1 MLVPFLYLRP
11 SMGTLF
17 FIFKILG
24 GLGIFL
30 FGMRV
35 MSDGI
40 RHVSGSPLRRFLGRL
55 TESTGMG
62 ALTGG
67 LITMILQSSSAVTV
81 TLVSLVNA
89 GMITVRESV
98 GVLLGTNVGTTI
110 TAWLV
115 VLSLGGLSLGDLAL
129 PIIGLS
135 LPFFLVDNR
144 QARHGVNIVIGFALL
159 FVGLGVLK
167 GQFADLNATSFFAS
181 AAGLKSNSTL
191 VSNFVFLLIGAAF
204 TALIQSSS
212 AATTATL
219 AAVMSG
225 LLSLENGA
233 AMVLGENIGT
243 TITANIAAAVGNRD
257 ARRTAR
263 IHFLFNGIGVLIWI
277 WWIPMVVES
286 LNDAFA
292 GLRPEN
298 RPGVVIAAFHTS
310 FNLANA
316 LLMSLFVE
324 RLTRISGWMV
334 PVRSPGSYEGAMK
347 EELQVE
353 SLPADLAID
362 KVQRELLRAANI
374 ARRMNEATMDL
385 LMSVDEMEKLDLLAQ
400 VENWEDQIDGIHRRV
415 NLALDRLVQNELSPE
430 LGERI
435 RACTNSSQELERVG
449 DIFRFL
455 SRKLDPR
462 ERGHIFFIPK
472 QRERLYKMFKLI
484 GKACTLTEFHL
495 QGRGQGDFDAIAAVE
510 KSINDYRD
518 VLREKH
524 LRDSNAGRYP
534 AASGLL
540 FHELV
545 TGLEDIGDRLAH
557 VSGMFGRLEQPRPK
571 PPEALARPEGEVPD
585 QED

>member
-1 MLVPFLYLRP
+1 M
-11 SMGTLF
+11 SALF
-17 FIFKILG
+17 FILKILG

-35 MSDGI
+35 MSDAI
-40 RHVSGSPLRRFLGRL
+40 RTVSGSPLRRFLGRL
-55 TESTGMG
+55 TESTSMG
-62 ALTGG
+62 ALTGS

-81 TLVSLVNA
+81 TLISLVNA

-135 LPFFLVDNR
+135 LPFFLIDNK
-144 QARHGVNIVIGFALL
+144 QARQGINIVIGFSLL

-167 GQFADLNATSFFAS
+167 DQFGAVNASSLFEG
-181 AAGLKSNSTL
+181 AAAMEAGSTI
-191 VSNFVFLLIGAAF
+191 VSNLVFLLIGVAF

-243 TITANIAAAVGNRD
+243 TITANLAAAVGNRD

-263 IHFLFNGIGVLIWI
+263 IHFLFNAVGALVWI
-277 WWIPMVVES
+277 WFIPVVVDLLS
-286 LNDAFA
+286 GVFA
-292 GLRPEN
+292 GMQAQN

-310 FNLANA
+310 FNLINA
-316 LLMSLFVE
+316 LIASLFVT
-324 RLTRISGWMV
+324 RLTRVSEWMV
-334 PVRSPGSYEGAMK
+334 FARNESDERPREVETLPVDT
-347 EELQVE
+347 
-353 SLPADLAID
+353 LPADLAID
-362 KVQRELLRAANI
+362 KVQRELLRSANI
-374 ARRMNEATMDL
+374 ARRMNDATLDL
-385 LMSVDEMEKLDLLAQ
+385 LMSVDEVEKLDLLAQ
-400 VENWEDQIDGIHRRV
+400 IENWEGQTDRIHSRV
-415 NLALDRLVQNELSPE
+415 NIALDKLVQKELSPE

-435 RACTNSSQELERVG
+435 RACTTSSQELERIG
-449 DIFRFL
+449 DIYRFL
-455 SRKLDPR
+455 SRKLDDR
-462 ERGHIFFIPK
+462 ERGHIYFIPK
-472 QRERLYKMFKLI
+472 QRERLYKMFKLLN
-484 GKACTLTEFHL
+484 KACTLTEFHL
-495 QGRGQGDFDAIAAVE
+495 QGRGQGDFEAIADVE
-510 KSINDYRD
+510 KSINEYRD

-524 LRDSNAGRYP
+524 LKDSNAGRYP
-534 AASGLL
+534 VASGLL

-545 TGLEDIGDRLAH
+545 TGLEDIGDRLAQ
-557 VSGMFGRLEQPRPK
+557 VSGMFGRLQKNQQQK
-571 PPEALARPEGEVPD
+571 PTRSPSAPAAA
-585 QED
+585 EDATDPTP